1 MHTHVSLVP
10 SLAAICFSLA
20 FTKLSCFSFI
30 SSKVTR
36 PTCRREGGREGG
48 SEGGRE
54 NGSSQFQRMEA
65 GPCLPIVLDL
75 SCSSTTSK
83 EEANL
88 LVTSNLEFVPCSYIQ
103 GARDPSFSAM
113 SPAAYLCDF
122 LFEQLKLFLLL
133 GPLLH
138 QSGGAVPFRRGS
150 PVVRHLCQ
158 ANLRQFD
165 FS

>member
-1 MHTHVSLVP
+1 MHTLTCHWCPVWQQSASLWL
-10 SLAAICFSLA
+10 SLNSLA
-20 FTKLSCFSFI
+20 FLSSPPKLPDLHVGE
-30 SSKVTR
+30 KEG
-36 PTCRREGGREGG
+36 RR
-48 SEGGRE
+48 EGGRE

-103 GARDPSFSAM
+103 GARDPSFSAR